1 MQKVILY
8 IQPQLRTTT
17 TAQDY
22 VRVDLMEEDL
32 ITLTQVIQDVKSI
45 DKVFTDYSRTFNL
58 PASKTNNKIFKYWYN
73 PDVEGFDNQIMANAR
88 IELNHF
94 AFKEG
99 KIRLESVT
107 MKHGKPSLYKITFFG
122 NTVKLNDLI
131 GEDKLENLN
140 WLSNFNHEF
149 SNSNVKNGL
158 ELGLN
163 FTIDSVSYPDAI
175 IYPLIAHSQQYVYDS
190 VGTTLLT
197 GTATASAASKLVDT
211 SENFTNVVLE
221 GDVILN
227 TTDST
232 VATVVSID
240 SNTELT
246 LTSDIMSNGENYT
259 IIRANGLNIYASG
272 QNLGRRGVFPEDL
285 KPAILIKHI
294 VKAIEEQYSLTFKSG
309 EFFDSTHVS
318 NLYMWLHRDKGKIEA
333 EGKNKLINDQS
344 FTCTSSAVNCNH
356 FASSSNNIF
365 FDTTKGTYTFY
376 DTLSYGLGIPEEFDF
391 AIEVTPSNLTN
402 PYTIEIVDVL
412 TNTVYATAENLTGV
426 DSINTSFGNKAL
438 TTIQINSNQTYEI
451 AARIKSNFTMTFDV
465 AIQIDH
471 RYQDYAL
478 DDYLTKSAT
487 FDSDSSTIALV
498 GDLIFL
504 NHIPDIKVLDFLNGL
519 FKMFNLT
526 SYINFDGEI
535 VVQRLDDF
543 FAGGETHNLTEY
555 IKTDTHSIGKTI
567 PYSEIDLEYVEAKS
581 ILAQRFFNTNNR
593 KYGEVEYK
601 TDLTDNKIY
610 KVTAP
615 FEHMLYSR
623 LSDLTSGDFT
633 DVQTG
638 CFLDEELNPSIG
650 QPLLFYGIQRTGI
663 STPINFVY
671 NERPDTYS
679 ALASSTSTDI
689 FSLTNYYMPHHANE
703 LGSRATPPTYN
714 LNFGSE
720 IDTYNLTDY
729 SGQNNSLFLKN
740 YQNYITRVYNK
751 KTRLYRYSAILPL
764 KVLLQLTLDDKVI
777 VGTRIFT
784 INSMTTKLQSGE
796 TEFELLN
803 EAPE

>member
-1 MQKVILY
+1 MQKIILY

-107 MKHGKPSLYKITFFG
+107 MKHGVPSLYKVTFFG
-122 NTVKLNDLI
+122 NTVTLNDLI
-131 GEDKLENLN
+131 GEDKLENLV
-140 WLSNFNHEF
+140 WLNNFNHDYT
-149 SNSNVKNGL
+149 NANVKNGL

-190 VGTTLLT
+190 VGNIILT
-197 GTATASAASKLVDT
+197 GTATSSAASKLIDT
-211 SENFTNVVLE
+211 SENFTNVVLV

-232 VATVVSID
+232 VSTVFSIN

-246 LTSDIMSNGENYT
+246 LGDNIMATGENYT

-272 QNLGRRGVFPEDL
+272 QNLGRRGVFTEDL
-285 KPAILIKHI
+285 KPAILVKHI
-294 VKAIEEQYSLTFKSG
+294 IKAIEQQYSLTFKTG
-309 EFFDSTHVS
+309 EFFDSTTM
-318 NLYMWLHRDKGKIEA
+318 NNFYMWLHREKGKLPQIE
-333 EGKNKLINDQS
+333 KSITID
-344 FTCTSSAVNCNH
+344 
-356 FASSSNNIF
+356 SSSFSCVEDIHFPGGCTYLTQDGHKFNNGKLEF
-365 FDTTKGTYTFY
+365 TKTNFEQSLFYEFDVTPNDNTITYT
-376 DTLSYGLGIPEEFDF
+376 L
-391 AIEVTPSNLTN
+391 
-402 PYTIEIVDVL
+402 EIVDELTDNVL
-412 TNTVYATAENLTGV
+412 ASSTGKGFQSISVFFLDVSFPANNSRPFENGDSFILSSRVKTQSLQTLTFTVPGIVVEVGYEPTIPLPFGFYKSTFQYG
-426 DSINTSFGNKAL
+426 STSFTA
-438 TTIQINSNQTYEI
+438 
-451 AARIKSNFTMTFDV
+451 
-465 AIQIDH
+465 
-471 RYQDYAL
+471 
-478 DDYLTKSAT
+478 
-487 FDSDSSTIALV
+487 V
-498 GDLIFL
+498 GDQLSVL
-504 NHIPDIKVLDFLNGL
+504 SNIPDIKVLDLLNGL

-526 SYINFDGEI
+526 SFVNFEGEI
-535 VVQRLDDF
+535 VVKKLDDF
-543 FAGGETHNLTEY
+543 FASGETHDITEY
-555 IKTDTHSIGKTI
+555 IKTDTHSVGKTI
-567 PYSEIDLEYVEAKS
+567 PFSEIDLEYAEPKS

-615 FEHMLYSR
+615 FEHMLFSR
-623 LSDLTSGDFT
+623 LSDLTTNAFT
-633 DVQTG
+633 DIQTG

-650 QPLLFYGIQRTGI
+650 KPLLFYGIQRTGI

-671 NERPDTYS
+671 NERPDTYG

-689 FSLTNYYMPHHANE
+689 FSLTNYFMPHHANE
-703 LGSRATPPTYN
+703 LGSRATPPTFN

-729 SGQNNSLFLKN
+729 AGQNNSLFLKN

-751 KTRLYRYSAILPL
+751 KTRLYRYSATLPL
-764 KVLLQLTLDDKVI
+764 KILLQLTLDDKVI
-777 VGTRIFT
+777 VGTRLFT

-803 EAPE
+803 EAP

>member
-107 MKHGKPSLYKITFFG
+107 MKHGVPSLYKVTFFG

-131 GEDKLENLN
+131 GEDTLDDLRWLN
-140 WLSNFNHEF
+140 NFNH
-149 SNSNVKNGL
+149 NPTDTNVKDGL
-158 ELGLN
+158 ENGLN
-163 FTIDSVSYPDAI
+163 FTVSSVSYPDAI

-190 VGTTLLT
+190 VGNIILT
-197 GTATASAASKLVDT
+197 GTATSSAASKLVDT
-211 SENFTNVVLE
+211 SENFTNVVLA

-227 TTDST
+227 TTDT
-232 VATVVSID
+232 TQATVVSID

-246 LTSDIMSNGENYT
+246 LSSDIMSNGENYT

-272 QNLGRRGVFPEDL
+272 QNLGRRGVISEDL

-294 VKAIEEQYSLTFKSG
+294 IKAIEQQYSLTFKSG

-318 NLYMWLHRDKGKIEA
+318 NLYMWLHRDKGKLTTE
-333 EGKNKLINDQS
+333 NFKLLDSQS
-344 FTCTSSAVNCNH
+344 FTCVSTTLECQHYGGATANCT
-356 FASSSNNIF
+356 
-365 FDTTKGTYTFY
+365 FDTST
-376 DTLSYGLGIPEEFDF
+376 GLFDF
-391 AIEVTPSNLTN
+391 HDTNSFLTGNGQEGFNFNVEITPTVASTI
-402 PYTIEIVDVL
+402 YTIEVV
-412 TNTVYATAENLTGV
+412 NTLDNVVYATLENVTGTQTLN
-426 DSINTSFGNKAL
+426 SSFGFDRNIPIAL
-438 TTIQINSNQTYEI
+438 NEKFSLAARVKSNSSLQFTCTINLQHSFVNLGTRTTI
-451 AARIKSNFTMTFDV
+451 AAEMQSTGGNIS
-465 AIQIDH
+465 
-471 RYQDYAL
+471 L
-478 DDYLTKSAT
+478 D
-487 FDSDSSTIALV
+487 IGV
-498 GDLIFL
+498 L
-504 NHIPDIKVLDFLNGL
+504 NISENIPNIKVLDFLNGI

-526 SYINFDGEI
+526 SYIDFNGEI
-535 VVQRLDDF
+535 VVRRLDDY
-543 FAGGETHNLTEY
+543 FAGGETYDLTEY

-567 PYSEIDLEYVEAKS
+567 PYSEIDLEYAEPKS

-601 TDLTDNKIY
+601 SDATDNKIY

-615 FEHMLYSR
+615 FEHMLFSR
-623 LSDLTSGDFT
+623 LSDLTSGAFT

-663 STPINFVY
+663 STGINYVFGTS
-671 NERPDTYS
+671 RPDTYA
-679 ALASSTSTDI
+679 ALCPTGSSNSTLTSY
-689 FSLTNYYMPHHANE
+689 FMPHHANE
-703 LGSRATPPTYN
+703 LGSVGTAPTYN

-729 SGQNNSLFLKN
+729 AGQNNSLFLKN
-740 YQNYITRVYNK
+740 YQNYITRVFNK
-751 KTRLYRYSAILPL
+751 KTRLYRYSATLPL
-764 KVLLQLTLDDKVI
+764 KILLQLTLDDKVI
-777 VGTRIFT
+777 VGTRLFT

-803 EAPE
+803 EAPQ